1 MATDVLLPSRLNA
14 IHASLPVG
22 LRPPP
27 QAIVTS
33 PPPANQQ
40 ISAETPSTVRQVAPI
55 DTQDTSDPDE
65 SLSKLHAQLEVLQ
78 KKIEHQKRRKVAR
91 ERREKKEILKKRLV
105 EMEGQMQQI
114 RTELTELSGDES
126 ETKAEIDRS

>member
-1 MATDVLLPSRLNA
+1 MAADVLLPSRLNA

-33 PPPANQQ
+33 SPPANQQ
-40 ISAETPSTVRQVAPI
+40 ISVEIPSTVSQDAPI

-105 EMEGQMQQI
+105 EMEG
-114 RTELTELSGDES
+114 
-126 ETKAEIDRS
+126 

>member
-1 MATDVLLPSRLNA
+1 MATDVLLPSRLNT
-14 IHASLPVG
+14 IHTSLPVG
-22 LRPPP
+22 LRPPT

-40 ISAETPSTVRQVAPI
+40 ISIKTPSMVWQVAPI

-78 KKIEHQKRRKVAR
+78 KKIEHRNAAKWQENNVKRR
-91 ERREKKEILKKRLV
+91 
-105 EMEGQMQQI
+105 
-114 RTELTELSGDES
+114 SY
-126 ETKAEIDRS
+126 